1 MARKHMI
8 QTCTSSFLL
17 TNLEFFR
24 VLLLG
29 KVLYLQIKRETSIK
43 TKDYFLSMG
52 RCTLKM
58 DTVLYL
64 YLHLNEDCR
73 SNHHQ
78 RTHHH
83 KHPITTKLFPQAV
96 RPRQFCAAVIILSG
110 HIPVDSD
117 AQLTAY
123 NKSDCTWDSST
134 SQALMCRPSM
144 HADYICEQVKG

>member
-1 MARKHMI
+1 MMARKHMI

-110 HIPVDSD
+110 HIPMDSD

-123 NKSDCTWDSST
+123 NKSDCT
-134 SQALMCRPSM
+134 
-144 HADYICEQVKG
+144 